1 MSLVAKM
8 AMLQLTFTKITSRCQ
23 NSWRKAAL
31 QYTIAYG
38 TFVKRK
44 ATTFQIVPQDQGIF
58 KKAKWQFSSK
68 WPSSYSIL
76 RISIASRILTTTGDW
91 FVSYA
96 R

>member
-44 ATTFQIVPQDQGIF
+44 ATTFQIVPQDQGILR
-58 KKAKWQFSSK
+58 KQNGSSALNG
-68 WPSSYSIL
+68 PRATVY
-76 RISIASRILTTTGDW
+76 
-91 FVSYA
+91 
-96 R
+96 